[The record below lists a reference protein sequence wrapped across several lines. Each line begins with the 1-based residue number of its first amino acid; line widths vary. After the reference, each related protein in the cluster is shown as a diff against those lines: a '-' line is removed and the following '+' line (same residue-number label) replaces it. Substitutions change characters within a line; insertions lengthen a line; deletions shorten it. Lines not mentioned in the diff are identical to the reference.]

1 MVTKQDSEPVLT
13 EQMIRNLAAEMKDVS
28 YDDIMRAGGIAS
40 GEFRWAI
47 LTAVSRKMR
56 GPYQADDTDDLDAI
70 DFDDAYPSYAE
81 ALDSPPLT
89 DEQKRSAF
97 KKAMEKNG

>member
-1 MVTKQDSEPVLT
+1 MVTTQDNEPVLT
-13 EQMIRNLAAEMKDVS
+13 EQMIRDFFARMTDVS
-28 YDDIMRAGGIAS
+28 EADIR
-40 GEFRWAI
+40 
-47 LTAVSRKMR
+47 
-56 GPYQADDTDDLDAI
+56 
-70 DFDDAYPSYAE
+70 DAYSSYAE